1 MTCLGGTPENFGQPR
16 YPMYISLF
24 SNLLNAVFSA
34 IAVLYPYRG
43 AGVAFGTIL
52 SRIIGCGL
60 LWSRLSISIKPSA
73 WSVDKE
79 LVRLALPAIGER
91 LMMSR

>member
-1 MTCLGGTPENFGQPR
+1 
-16 YPMYISLF
+16 MYISLF
-24 SNLLNAVFSA
+24 SNLLNAVFSGHCSF
-34 IAVLYPYRG
+34 VLHTG
-43 AGVAFGTIL
+43 VAGVAFGTIL

-91 LMMSR
+91 LMMRAGDVVIVGMITGLGTG